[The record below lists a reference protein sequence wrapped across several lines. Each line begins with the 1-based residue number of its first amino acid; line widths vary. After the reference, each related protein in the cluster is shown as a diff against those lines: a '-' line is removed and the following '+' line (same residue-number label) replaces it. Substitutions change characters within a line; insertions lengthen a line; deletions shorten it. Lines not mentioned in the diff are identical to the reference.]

1 MYYIMSV
8 LLVIKVVQIN
18 ECTKDRILLILL
30 KEIKAWTLP
39 FFIDI
44 YCVSLTTGCII
55 N

>member
-30 KEIKAWTLP
+30 KAWTLP